1 MATPNPRYV
10 PSAVGMSVPSG
21 PPSVLYILKRY
32 PRLSETFITRELLE
46 LEAVGCRIGV
56 DALMTPEDGPRHADV
71 DGVRAEVRYLPRHP
85 KLTDLSVLIAHL
97 RVAMRRPVRWG
108 GLAVKARR
116 NGGWRRFL
124 QAGVAADRVR
134 RERIDHLHAHF
145 ATAAV
150 DVARDAAALSGRPF
164 TVTAHAKDIFH
175 DDNARSLPGR
185 VRGAAAVVTVSAFN
199 LRHLALQLPTS
210 ALAFVP
216 NGVPT
221 FSPVTAPASDVPTGP
236 VLCVARLVEKKG
248 IDVLI
253 DAVAI
258 LRDRNTELAVE
269 IIGGGPLD
277 ETMRA
282 RAHLAGLDD
291 VIHFLGPQSSD
302 VVDAAYRR
310 CSMVALPCRVAANG
324 DRDGMPTVILEAMA
338 RGLPVISTD
347 VVGIS
352 EAVRSGH
359 TGLLVPPDDPR
370 ALANAIEA
378 LLHDPDL
385 RSRLG
390 AGARELVTTRYDPGR
405 SAALLLDVFAGAR
418 A

>member
-1 MATPNPRYV
+1 
-10 PSAVGMSVPSG
+10 MSVPSG
-21 PPSVLYILKRY
+21 PPSVLYVLKRY
-32 PRLSETFITRELLE
+32 PRLSETFITRELME

-85 KLTDLSVLIAHL
+85 KLTDPSVLIAHL
-97 RVAMRRPVRWG
+97 RVGMRRPVRWG
-108 GLAVKARR
+108 SLAYKARR

-175 DDNARSLPGR
+175 DDNARSLPDR

-199 LRHLALQLPTS
+199 VRHLALHLPTS
-210 ALAFVP
+210 PLALVP

-221 FSPVTAPASDVPTGP
+221 FPPVTAASNVPTGP

-253 DAVAI
+253 DAVAV
-258 LRDRNTELAVE
+258 LRDRNTEVTVE

-277 ETMRA
+277 EILRG

-310 CSMVALPCRVAANG
+310 CSMVVLPCRVAANG

-352 EAVRSGH
+352 EAVRSGR
-359 TGLLVPPDDPR
+359 TGLLVPPDDP
-370 ALANAIEA
+370 AGLATAIGE
-378 LLHDPDL
+378 LLHEPDL

-390 AGARELVTTRYDPGR
+390 AGARELVTTLYDPRR

-418 A
+418 T

>member
-1 MATPNPRYV
+1 
-10 PSAVGMSVPSG
+10 MSVPSG
-21 PPSVLYILKRY
+21 PLSVLYVLKRY

-46 LEAVGCRIGV
+46 LEAVGCRIAV

-71 DGVRAEVRYLPRHP
+71 DAVRAEVRYLPRRP
-85 KLTDLSVLIAHL
+85 KLTHLSVLIAHL
-97 RVAMRRPVRWG
+97 QVAVRRPVRWAR
-108 GLAVKARR
+108 LAFNARR
-116 NGGWRRFL
+116 HGDWRRFL
-124 QAGVAADRVR
+124 QAGVTADRVR

-145 ATAAV
+145 ATAAA
-150 DVARDAAALSGRPF
+150 DVARVAAALSGRPF

-175 DDNARSLPGR
+175 DDNAMSLPGR

-199 LRHLALQLPTS
+199 VRHLALHLPT
-210 ALAFVP
+210 APLAFVP

-221 FSPVTAPASDVPTGP
+221 FPPVTSPASDVPTGP

-253 DAVAI
+253 DAIAI
-258 LRDRNTELAVE
+258 LRDRNTELTVE

-277 ETMRA
+277 EALRA
-282 RAHLAGLDD
+282 RAHGAGLDD
-291 VIHFLGPQSSD
+291 VIHFVGPQPSD

-310 CSMVALPCRVAANG
+310 CSMVVLPCRVAADG

-359 TGLLVPPDDPR
+359 TGLLVPPDDPG
-370 ALANAIEA
+370 ALAKAIDE
-378 LLHDPDL
+378 LFHDPDL

-390 AGARELVTTRYDPGR
+390 AGARELVTTVYDPGR

-418 A
+418 T

>member
-1 MATPNPRYV
+1 
-10 PSAVGMSVPSG
+10 MSVPSG
-21 PPSVLYILKRY
+21 PPSVLYVLKRY

-46 LEAVGCRIGV
+46 LEAVGCRIAV

-97 RVAMRRPVRWG
+97 QVAVRRPVRWG
-108 GLAVKARR
+108 SLAFNARR
-116 NGGWRRFL
+116 NGDWRRFL
-124 QAGVAADRVR
+124 QAGVTADRVR

-145 ATAAV
+145 ATAAL

-175 DDNARSLPGR
+175 DDNAKSLPDR

-199 LRHLALQLPTS
+199 VRHLALHLPTS
-210 ALAFVP
+210 PLAFVP

-221 FSPVTAPASDVPTGP
+221 FPPVTAPASNVPTGP
-236 VLCVARLVEKKG
+236 VLCVARLVDKKG

-253 DAVAI
+253 DAVAV
-258 LRDRNTELAVE
+258 LRDRNTELTVE

-277 ETMRA
+277 ETLRG

-291 VIHFLGPQSSD
+291 VIRFLGPQPSD
-302 VVDAAYRR
+302 IVDAAYRR
-310 CSMVALPCRVAANG
+310 CSMVVLPCRVAANG

-352 EAVRSGH
+352 EAIRSGR
-359 TGLLVPPDDPR
+359 TGLLVPPDDP
-370 ALANAIEA
+370 AGLAIAIGE

-390 AGARELVTTRYDPGR
+390 AGARELVTTLYDPGR

-418 A
+418 T

>member
-1 MATPNPRYV
+1 
-10 PSAVGMSVPSG
+10 MSVQSG
-21 PPSVLYILKRY
+21 PPSVLYVLKRY
-32 PRLSETFITRELLE
+32 PRLSETFITREMLE

-71 DGVRAEVRYLPRHP
+71 DEVRAAVRYLPRHP
-85 KLTDLSVLIAHL
+85 KLTDRSVLIAHL
-97 RVAMRRPVRWG
+97 QVAMRRPVRWG
-108 GLAVKARR
+108 RLAIKARR
-116 NGGWRRFL
+116 SGDWRRFL

-175 DDNARSLPGR
+175 DDNATSLAGR

-199 LRHLALQLPTS
+199 VRHLALQLPTS
-210 ALAFVP
+210 PLAFVP
-216 NGVPT
+216 NGVPN
-221 FSPVTAPASDVPTGP
+221 FRPVLASASDAPPGP

-258 LRDRNTELAVE
+258 LRDRNTELTVE

-282 RAHLAGLDD
+282 RAHSAGLDD
-291 VIHFLGPQSSD
+291 VIHFLGPQTSD
-302 VVDAAYRR
+302 VVDEAYRR

-338 RGLPVISTD
+338 RGLAVISTD

-359 TGLLVPPDDPR
+359 TGLLVPPDDPS
-370 ALANAIEA
+370 ALAKAIEA

-418 A
+418 G